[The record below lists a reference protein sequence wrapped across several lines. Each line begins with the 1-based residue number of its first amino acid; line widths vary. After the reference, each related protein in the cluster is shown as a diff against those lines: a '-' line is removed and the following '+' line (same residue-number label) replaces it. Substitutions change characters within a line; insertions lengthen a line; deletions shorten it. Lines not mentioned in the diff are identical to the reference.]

1 MTLVTEMSS
10 PLPELTGAEWVIIK
24 AVWDL
29 QPCAAPAVQE
39 ALAGSQGWAYSTV
52 RTLMD
57 RMAEKGLLTTEKVRH
72 LTLYRAAVTRRQ
84 AQLGELKYALRH
96 AFDGA
101 LKPMVE
107 TLLSSDGLSPTE
119 LEELE
124 SLIRTRRLESE
135 TGSRTR
141 KSRTPSPKKP

>member
-1 MTLVTEMSS
+1 MAVALIMPTPV
-10 PLPELTGAEWVIIK
+10 PELTMAEWAIIK
-24 AVWDL
+24 VVWAAE
-29 QPCAAPAVQE
+29 PCAVPTVQE
-39 ALAGSQGWAYSTV
+39 ALAKSQGWTNSTV

-57 RMAEKGLLTTEKVRH
+57 RMVGKGLLTAEKVRH

-84 AQLGELKYALRH
+84 AQMGELRYALRH

-107 TLLSSDGLSPTE
+107 TLLSSKQLSAAE

-124 SLIRTRRLESE
+124 SLIAARRRSDSSP
-135 TGSRTR
+135 TGRA
-141 KSRTPSPKKP
+141 KS